1 MLKDKDRQ
9 KAEGTK
15 AEEKAGL
22 LRHCVPRNDR
32 IKVSRNDNNGEG
44 ERRFAT
50 TIYQRLDREI
60 HGLLAD
66 LGLMQQRTDEFVDQ
80 EELVK
85 RFIEAWV
92 KVVDKVEEKVIKQIE
107 AGKKVKI

>member
-22 LRHCVPRNDR
+22 LRHCVPRND
-32 IKVSRNDNNGEG
+32 SSMT
-44 ERRFAT
+44 A
-50 TIYQRLDREI
+50 IYQRLDREI

-92 KVVDKVEEKVIKQIE
+92 KAVEKIEEKVVKQVE
-107 AGKKVKI
+107 AGKTKVKV